1 MDKHSI
7 YKDSEGKQLLANEY
21 ENYLDHIGVDFER
34 IYVQTSFGNTHVL
47 VTGPKDGKPL
57 FIFQGGNCINP
68 MTLSWF
74 TPLLKD
80 YRVYAPDTIG
90 HPGFSDENRISAK
103 DASFAQW
110 ISELMDHFQI
120 QRSAFLGPSYGGGIT
135 LRLAAYM
142 PERITCAIL
151 VCPAGI
157 QLGSKW
163 EMIKKIL
170 VPLMLYKITDK
181 KSQMNKIADYM
192 SEQSMKELDKEI
204 ISHIFKHVKL
214 EQDMPK
220 LTTKEELV
228 HYSSPTMVITGR
240 NDVFFPADKV
250 SHRAKEIIPNLKK
263 IETVDMGHFPSEPHL
278 VHINSVIG
286 DFLNTYY

>member
-1 MDKHSI
+1 MEKHLI
-7 YKDSEGKQLLANEY
+7 YKDSTGKQALANDY
-21 ENYLDHIGVDFER
+21 EHYLEQIGVDFER
-34 IYVQTSFGNTHVL
+34 SYVQTSFGNTHVL
-47 VTGPKDGKPL
+47 VAGPKDGKPL

-74 TPLLKD
+74 TPLLKE

-110 ISELMDHFQI
+110 ISELMAHFQI
-120 QRSAFLGPSYGGGIT
+120 PRSAFLGPSYGGGIT
-135 LRLAAYM
+135 LRLAAHM
-142 PERITCAIL
+142 PEKIACAIL

-181 KSQMNKIADYM
+181 KSHMNKIADIM
-192 SEQSMKELDKEI
+192 SERSMKELDKEV

-220 LTTKEELV
+220 LTTKEELI

-240 NDVFFPADKV
+240 NDVFFPAEKV
-250 SHRAKEIIPNLKK
+250 SLKAKEIIPNLKK
-263 IETVDMGHFPSEPHL
+263 IETIDMGHFPSEHHL
-278 VHINSVIG
+278 VHINRVINE
-286 DFLNTYY
+286 FLDNYY